1 MPFMTTVKSSSD
13 DSKPSEYK
21 SVASLS
27 VSLDALLRFLD
38 DEVRRDGCTPG
49 TFSARESLQYIITMV
64 FAFICGLIV
73 ILLMILCLASSNWL
87 IAHKFRQGL
96 WEQCVEEDAP
106 LPLPFGLNV
115 KPGCYVARTVAYIQA
130 AAALCVITL
139 LCDIAATVMT
149 GCGLCSKNPVRK
161 YLMYRLAFYVM
172 VCALLCILIAL
183 VIYPACFAAE
193 IEESNR
199 QLWEFGWAYGVGW
212 GAAIFLF
219 GAILLL
225 LCDKETEE
233 IYYRERALP
242 HDGAA
247 DSKA

>member
-1 MPFMTTVKSSSD
+1 
-13 DSKPSEYK
+13 
-21 SVASLS
+21 
-27 VSLDALLRFLD
+27 
-38 DEVRRDGCTPG
+38 
-49 TFSARESLQYIITMV
+49 
-64 FAFICGLIV
+64 
-73 ILLMILCLASSNWL
+73 MILCLASSNWL

-242 HDGAA
+242 HDAA

>member
-1 MPFMTTVKSSSD
+1 MLPGFLPPSSQEGGGFARNAGSLRA
-13 DSKPSEYK
+13 
-21 SVASLS
+21 ASLRVDHWRS
-27 VSLDALLRFLD
+27 DGFDRRRRASRTDECFVDDA
-38 DEVRRDGCTPG
+38 
-49 TFSARESLQYIITMV
+49 QV

-172 VCALLCILIAL
+172 
-183 VIYPACFAAE
+183 
-193 IEESNR
+193 IEEEQPAAVGVR
-199 QLWEFGWAYGVGW
+199 LGVYGVGW